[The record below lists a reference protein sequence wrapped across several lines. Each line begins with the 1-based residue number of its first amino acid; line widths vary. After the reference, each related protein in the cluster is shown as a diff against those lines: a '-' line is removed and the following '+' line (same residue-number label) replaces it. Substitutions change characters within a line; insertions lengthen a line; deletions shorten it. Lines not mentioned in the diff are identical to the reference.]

1 MITISIV
8 SHGQIKLC
16 KIIINQL
23 LKIKLAKKII
33 LTLNIDENIEFKLN
47 KKITLIRN
55 IKPRGFGE
63 NHNKA
68 FKLCSTKYFCVLNP
82 DIKLIKN
89 PFNILVK
96 QINNKTSLVAPQI
109 VNKNLLNEDNAR
121 IFPTPF
127 SIFMKLL
134 FNYKGTYKKIKHDEN
149 IYPDWVAGMFMI
161 FSSRIFSKIKGFDE
175 RFYLYYEDVDICCRI
190 KKLKKIILVNSKIK
204 VIHDARRTSRKNIYY
219 FVIHVKSLF
228 LYFLKHLGR
237 LPSNK

>member
-1 MITISIV
+1 MITISII

-96 QINNKTSLVAPQI
+96 QIN
-109 VNKNLLNEDNAR
+109 
-121 IFPTPF
+121 
-127 SIFMKLL
+127 
-134 FNYKGTYKKIKHDEN
+134 
-149 IYPDWVAGMFMI
+149 
-161 FSSRIFSKIKGFDE
+161 
-175 RFYLYYEDVDICCRI
+175 
-190 KKLKKIILVNSKIK
+190 LK
-204 VIHDARRTSRKNIYY
+204 
-219 FVIHVKSLF
+219 
-228 LYFLKHLGR
+228 
-237 LPSNK
+237 